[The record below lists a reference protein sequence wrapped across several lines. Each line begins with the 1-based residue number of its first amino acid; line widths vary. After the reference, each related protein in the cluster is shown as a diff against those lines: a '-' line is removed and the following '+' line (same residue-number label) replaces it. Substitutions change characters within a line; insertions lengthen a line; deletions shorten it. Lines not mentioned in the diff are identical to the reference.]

1 MQYEKASQCLSEGRC
16 TRCSLA
22 RLYTYA
28 RAQAKSVLLQ
38 LQLHGFSR
46 VRSTVRPVANDALHI
61 VHALSIWDEQVYDP
75 QLSRLRLLSE
85 RRK

>member
-1 MQYEKASQCLSEGRC
+1 MQYEKASQCLSGRG

-46 VRSTVRPVANDALHI
+46 VRSTVRPVANDALHNSTRFL
-61 VHALSIWDEQVYDP
+61 HMGRAG
-75 QLSRLRLLSE
+75 LRPPTLTPATPL
-85 RRK
+85 